1 MLTVKLICAGRMRE
15 KFYIEAFREYEK
27 RLAAFCKFE
36 TAEIPE
42 VKTGDDPGE
51 KEIQAA
57 LAREAADILEKIPAG
72 AYVIALCV
80 EGKKLSSEGLA
91 SVLAERALSG
101 TSKVCFVIG
110 SSNGLHP
117 DVKRRA
123 DFRLSMS
130 DMTFPHH
137 LARVMLAEQI
147 YRAFTINAG
156 RKYHK

>member
-1 MLTVKLICAGRMRE
+1 M
-15 KFYIEAFREYEK
+15 
-27 RLAAFCKFE
+27 
-36 TAEIPE
+36 
-42 VKTGDDPGE
+42 KTGDDPGE

-91 SVLAERALSG
+91 SLLAERALSG

-110 SSNGLHP
+110 SSNVLHP